1 MGFQRAEAG
10 SGPLALPA
18 DLLAQVEETA
28 RRDGISPQEAL
39 ERLLPAWQAQRDAA
53 RKAPPPSTT
62 SREHFPT
69 APADSDRS
77 GTDIRP

>member
-1 MGFQRAEAG
+1 MGFRRADSG
-10 SGPLALPA
+10 SGPLSLPA

-28 RRDGISPQEAL
+28 RQEGISHQEAL
-39 ERLLPAWQAQRDAA
+39 ERLLPAWQSQRDAA

-69 APADSDRS
+69 SPADSDRS